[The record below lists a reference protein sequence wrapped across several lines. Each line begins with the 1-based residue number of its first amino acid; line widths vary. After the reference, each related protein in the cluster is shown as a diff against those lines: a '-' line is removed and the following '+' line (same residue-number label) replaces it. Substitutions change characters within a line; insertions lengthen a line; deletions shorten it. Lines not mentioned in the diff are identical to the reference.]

1 MTGARSQTVMN
12 TMSSVPQP
20 DAGPELSALALA
32 PAWYGKLPG
41 LGDFASRR
49 LRPDQVD
56 FWDDW
61 LATGMQ
67 RLREQDPSGWL
78 DRYLA
83 APSWRFLLMPGVLG
97 QAPSAG
103 VLMPSVDR
111 VGRYFPLLL
120 LLELAE
126 APAAPQQM
134 QSLWHWLGRLD
145 ELAGDALHEDWTA
158 ERLEQELSA
167 MARPQMGGAALAA
180 APEAS
185 AELQLLPALPTAR
198 LLTLGGGLDAATRL
212 GVEAQALWNQQARG
226 RSYWLAQPTGQAPQL
241 LVAQGL
247 PDSAADLM
255 GALSSA

>member
-1 MTGARSQTVMN
+1 MN
-12 TMSSVPQP
+12 VLSTDPQP
-20 DAGPELSALALA
+20 AADAVVAA

-49 LRPDQVD
+49 LRPDQVE
-56 FWDDW
+56 FWDGW

-67 RLREQDPSGWL
+67 RLQEQDPSGWL

-120 LLELAE
+120 LLELGE

-167 MARPQMGGAALAA
+167 MARPLMGYAALAA
-180 APEAS
+180 APVADVDPP
-185 AELQLLPALPTAR
+185 PAVPAGR
-198 LLTLGGGLDAATRL
+198 LLVLGSGLDAATQL
-212 GVEAQALWNQQARG
+212 GVEAQRLWNQQALG

-247 PDSAADLM
+247 PESAAVLL
-255 GALSSA
+255 GAASPA